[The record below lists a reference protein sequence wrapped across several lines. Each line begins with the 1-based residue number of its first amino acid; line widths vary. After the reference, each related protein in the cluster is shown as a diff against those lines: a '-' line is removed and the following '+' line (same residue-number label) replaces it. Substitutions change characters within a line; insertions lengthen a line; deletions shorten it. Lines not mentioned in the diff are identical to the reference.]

1 MITEFFRNI
10 KFPTHLICHEIEFPG
25 TKKDNTKFFIL
36 FLMIISD
43 RTLHCQHRK
52 YKIFK
57 FTIFEF
63 SRSSCLLIIR
73 AGTCPLN
80 WRRVTQQFSRAHWLN
95 SFQPQLQNQEF
106 SFLKRK
112 MDWRSQITVQARQQ
126 VIQVLFGVMLPS
138 PQMLPN
144 PHPTLFQVITDIA
157 RKDEVECFNVARSKN
172 EYVDQVNKKIMLTHR
187 AMRSLKEQIGN
198 VQLLGNYVI
207 LKLKLILPL

>member
-1 MITEFFRNI
+1 
-10 KFPTHLICHEIEFPG
+10 
-25 TKKDNTKFFIL
+25 
-36 FLMIISD
+36 
-43 RTLHCQHRK
+43 
-52 YKIFK
+52 
-57 FTIFEF
+57 
-63 SRSSCLLIIR
+63 
-73 AGTCPLN
+73 
-80 WRRVTQQFSRAHWLN
+80 
-95 SFQPQLQNQEF
+95 
-106 SFLKRK
+106 

-198 VQLLGNYVI
+198 VQLLVHLLAII